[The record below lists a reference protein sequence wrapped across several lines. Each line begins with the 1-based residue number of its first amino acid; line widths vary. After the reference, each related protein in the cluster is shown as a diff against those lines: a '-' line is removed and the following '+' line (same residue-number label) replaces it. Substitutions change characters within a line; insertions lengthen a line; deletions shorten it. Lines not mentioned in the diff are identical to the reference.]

1 MPNVDSKGLSPDL
14 SDAVVLEWRAAPC
27 VDPAWCDS
35 GEKLLK
41 ILIIGPEITIQ
52 GILGNIFQF
61 FLDDNVANLV

>member
-14 SDAVVLEWRAAPC
+14 TGAVVLEWRRALC

-35 GEKLLK
+35 GEKRLK
-41 ILIIGPEITIQ
+41 ILIIGPQITVQ

-61 FLDDNVANLV
+61 FLDDKVANLV